1 MFIKGYE
8 CVIYP
13 EANKYAPQPKNE
25 SNASKPCANYTGLS
39 GSTFADNLH
48 CKFNMCIFEF
58 KTEITSLKTPA

>member
-48 CKFNMCIFEF
+48 CKFNI
-58 KTEITSLKTPA
+58 